1 MSNVLWQLVL
11 SDTRISVYLEN
22 DFISKLKSLEYMLLH
37 NCDIRRTN
45 VALLGNLTQLRMLDL
60 SNNNLRGEIPSSFEN
75 LSNLD
80 SLYLFSNLFNGT
92 IPSFLFTL
100 LSLGY
105 LDLHNNHFIGNISE
119 FQHHSFEYLDL
130 SNNHLHG
137 SIPSLIFKQEYLEV
151 LILASNNK
159 LTGEISYSIFILRI
173 FLYFGHQNFL

>member
-1 MSNVLWQLVL
+1 MSFGSWYFLIQEFQFIQKMTSSVSSSRQNICYFIIVTFEGQMQLCLV
-11 SDTRISVYLEN
+11 ISH
-22 DFISKLKSLEYMLLH
+22 SLE
-37 NCDIRRTN
+37 CQT
-45 VALLGNLTQLRMLDL
+45 
-60 SNNNLRGEIPSSFEN
+60 IPSSFEN

-105 LDLHNNHFIGNISE
+105 LDLHNNHFISNISE

-159 LTGEISYSIFILRI
+159 LTGEISYSICILRI

>member
-37 NCDIRRTN
+37 SCDIRRTN
-45 VALLGNLTQLRMLDL
+45 VALLGNLTQLR
-60 SNNNLRGEIPSSFEN
+60 IW
-75 LSNLD
+75 NLD

-159 LTGEISYSIFILRI
+159 LTGEISYSICISRI
-173 FLYFGHQNFL
+173 FLYFGHQNFLWFIFIFIFILNFIFFF